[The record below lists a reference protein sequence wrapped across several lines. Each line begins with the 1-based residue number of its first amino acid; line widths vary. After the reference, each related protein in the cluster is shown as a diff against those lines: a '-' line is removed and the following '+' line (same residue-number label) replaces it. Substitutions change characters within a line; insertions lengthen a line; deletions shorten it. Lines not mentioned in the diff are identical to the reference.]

1 MPVDASRPD
10 QVIIQRQIPA
20 SALLVVASAPNLATT
35 VEVYTPGHGA
45 LAGNV
50 SPHFAGP
57 LARWPSAAREATATL
72 VRRTSEHL
80 MNPETGL
87 DLEIVIDDAARPWL
101 VQARPLTRDLQPGFA
116 DFRRIVWADGHTLPS
131 GWWRLDTAHNPA
143 PLSPAHASLLSWLG
157 RHRAGTPRTLA
168 GWLYESVDPIVPV
181 HEATPQKNTLPPLG
195 PDPFAAIDYLRAE
208 ALPKAR
214 DRLDAIIDRLRD
226 ADPQICRA
234 TIDRAREATLAMLD
248 IYAALAP
255 ARAGPRT
262 PPPTEDVPLCLVDR
276 QRFLDVLPCAW
287 DIASPSLREEL
298 SERSDEH
305 PSEKSGEKSGEKLTK
320 CRSATRP
327 DPAAPADPADQSALS
342 APDAPDGRSFPADP
356 SAPPQTPSTVNA
368 AIWLL
373 RELDDH
379 LFALGLAP
387 LRRVYL
393 RAAQLLSLGER
404 EVFLLDQEA
413 LAAALD
419 RALTGSEL
427 EQTLATQRRRLQLA
441 SLLRPPPHLFNRAP
455 LPIPTYGRFRG
466 LGLGPQFQGPVA
478 VRRDLADLLARP
490 PKAGAVLVMPTLTV
504 AAAIVLDRLNIR
516 ALCTASGGALSHA
529 ALLVRELAISAIIG
543 CSGATELCEGEI
555 IDLKPAQGRLR
566 RNTSIPEGQTR
577 RHRH

>member
-1 MPVDASRPD
+1 MFEQILGEPAVAQLRAKAAMLNRLRRAGLPVPPGIVLPLAAATALPLSDALAGLLQSAPVIVRSALAIEDQTTTSGAGLGESVHDCTSLEAVRAALRRIAEARGELPMPVDASRPD
-10 QVIIQRQIPA
+10 QVIIQRQITA
-20 SALLVVASAPNLATT
+20 SALLVVASAPDLATT

-45 LAGNV
+45 LAGNG

-57 LARWPSAAREATATL
+57 LARWPGAAREATARL

-80 MNPETGL
+80 MNPEMGL

-116 DFRRIVWADGHTLPS
+116 DFRRSVQADGHTLPS

-157 RHRAGTPRTLA
+157 RHRVGTPQALA
-168 GWLYESVDPIVPV
+168 GWLYESVDPIVPA
-181 HEATPQKNTLPPLG
+181 HKATPQKNTLPPLG

-208 ALPKAR
+208 ALPRAR
-214 DRLDAIIDRLRD
+214 DRLDAIIDRLHN

-262 PPPTEDVPLCLVDR
+262 PPPTEGTPLCLVDR

-287 DIASPSLREEL
+287 DIAAPSLSEKL
-298 SERSDEH
+298 SEC
-305 PSEKSGEKSGEKLTK
+305 PGG
-320 CRSATRP
+320 
-327 DPAAPADPADQSALS
+327 
-342 APDAPDGRSFPADP
+342 P
-356 SAPPQTPSTVNA
+356 SAPPTPSTVNA

-393 RAAQLLSLGER
+393 QAAQLLSLAER
-404 EVFLLDQEA
+404 EVFLLSQEA

-419 RALTGSEL
+419 RALTGSE
-427 EQTLATQRRRLQLA
+427 
-441 SLLRPPPHLFNRAP
+441 
-455 LPIPTYGRFRG
+455 
-466 LGLGPQFQGPVA
+466 
-478 VRRDLADLLARP
+478 
-490 PKAGAVLVMPTLTV
+490 
-504 AAAIVLDRLNIR
+504 
-516 ALCTASGGALSHA
+516 
-529 ALLVRELAISAIIG
+529 
-543 CSGATELCEGEI
+543 
-555 IDLKPAQGRLR
+555 
-566 RNTSIPEGQTR
+566 
-577 RHRH
+577 